1 MENIILE
8 KESSNI
14 EFPIVDLE
22 DLYYGD
28 DDSRAE

>member
-1 MENIILE
+1 MENIVLE
-8 KESSNI
+8 REDNNI
-14 EFPIVDLE
+14 EFPIGDLE